1 MSRLTG
7 YDGYDDV
14 VSPEKRMKIL
24 NQKQHVTIKQVAN
37 LAGVSQMTVSR
48 VVNKQGLVKETT
60 RLKVQKAIDELNYRP
75 NLNARRLAS
84 GKALFIGLVYHNP
97 SPGYLTKI
105 LVGGLSAC
113 RENGHHLVLEDLGQH
128 MPFEEP
134 KKTAEALARTG
145 LDGVI
150 VTPPLSDV
158 SEFVETLDQLG
169 LPVIRIAARDIKTD
183 KLHVSM
189 DDEAAVTEIVN
200 HIISYGHKDIAF
212 IRGPENHPST
222 HHRFAGYKCA
232 MKDNGLDVV
241 ADYIKGGDFTYK
253 SGLDAALALLNSSKP
268 PTAIYASNDDMAA
281 GAVTAA
287 YMRGLTVPKDLSVAG
302 FDDTEIATNIWP
314 QLTTIRQ
321 PISDMSARAVKLL
334 AAQIHGEE
342 DMKSLKAILD
352 FELIERDSIGSPR
365 SL

>member
-1 MSRLTG
+1 
-7 YDGYDDV
+7 
-14 VSPEKRMKIL
+14 
-24 NQKQHVTIKQVAN
+24 
-37 LAGVSQMTVSR
+37 MTVSR

>member
-1 MSRLTG
+1 
-7 YDGYDDV
+7 
-14 VSPEKRMKIL
+14 MKIL
-24 NQKQHVTIKQVAN
+24 NQKQHVTIKQVAS

-48 VVNKQGLVKETT
+48 VVNKQGLVKEST

-113 RENGHHLVLEDLGQH
+113 REDGHHLVLEDLGQH
-128 MPFEEP
+128 MPFKEP

-145 LDGVI
+145 LDGII

-158 SEFVETLDQLG
+158 REFVDTLDQFG
-169 LPVIRIAARDIKTD
+169 IPVIRIAARDIKTD

-189 DDEAAVTEIVN
+189 DDEVAVTRIVN
-200 HIISYGHKDIAF
+200 HIISHGHKDIAF
-212 IRGPENHPST
+212 IRGPKTHPST
-222 HHRFAGYKCA
+222 HHRFAGFKGA
-232 MKDNGLDVV
+232 MKENNFEIVH
-241 ADYIKGGDFTYK
+241 DYIVDGDFTYK
-253 SGLDAALALLNSSKP
+253 SGLDAALALLNLPKM
-268 PTAIYASNDDMAA
+268 PTAIFASNDDMAA
-281 GAVTAA
+281 GVVTAA
-287 YMRGLTVPKDLSVAG
+287 YMKGMTIPEDLSVAG

-334 AAQIHGEE
+334 AAHIHGAEE
-342 DMKSLKAILD
+342 AKSLKVILD
-352 FELIERDSIGSPR
+352 FELIERDSIGPPR
-365 SL
+365 LP

>member
-1 MSRLTG
+1 MTG

>member
-1 MSRLTG
+1 MTG

-158 SEFVETLDQLG
+158 SEFVGTLDQLG

>member
-1 MSRLTG
+1 
-7 YDGYDDV
+7 
-14 VSPEKRMKIL
+14 
-24 NQKQHVTIKQVAN
+24 
-37 LAGVSQMTVSR
+37 MTVSR

-158 SEFVETLDQLG
+158 SEFVGTLDQLG

>member
-1 MSRLTG
+1 MTG

-14 VSPEKRMKIL
+14 VSSEKRMKIL

>member
-1 MSRLTG
+1 
-7 YDGYDDV
+7 
-14 VSPEKRMKIL
+14 
-24 NQKQHVTIKQVAN
+24 
-37 LAGVSQMTVSR
+37 MTVSR

-352 FELIERDSIGSPR
+352 FELIERHSIGSPR

>member
-1 MSRLTG
+1 
-7 YDGYDDV
+7 
-14 VSPEKRMKIL
+14 MKIL
-24 NQKQHVTIKQVAN
+24 NQKQHVTIKQVAS

-48 VVNKQGLVKETT
+48 VVNGQGLVKEST

-158 SEFVETLDQLG
+158 TEFVDTLDQLK
-169 LPVIRIAARDIKTD
+169 LPVIRIAVRDIETD

-200 HIISYGHKDIAF
+200 HIISRGHKNIAF

-222 HHRFAGYKCA
+222 HHRFAGYKGA
-232 MKDNGLDVV
+232 MKENGLDIVT
-241 ADYIKGGDFTYK
+241 DYIVDGDFTYK
-253 SGLDAALALLNSSKP
+253 SGLYAALALLNLPKP

-287 YMRGLTVPKDLSVAG
+287 YMRGMTVPKDLSVAG

-342 DMKSLKAILD
+342 DAKPLKAILD
-352 FELIERDSIGSPR
+352 FELIERDSIGPPR
-365 SL
+365 PL

>member
-1 MSRLTG
+1 MTG

-158 SEFVETLDQLG
+158 TEFVDTLDQLK
-169 LPVIRIAARDIKTD
+169 LPVIRIAVRDIETD

-200 HIISYGHKDIAF
+200 HIISRGHKNIAF

-222 HHRFAGYKCA
+222 HHRFAGYKSA

-241 ADYIKGGDFTYK
+241 ADYVKGGDFTYK
-253 SGLDAALALLNSSKP
+253 SGLDAALALLNSPTP
-268 PTAIYASNDDMAA
+268 PTAIFASNDDMAA

-287 YMRGLTVPKDLSVAG
+287 YMKGMTVPKDLSVAG

-321 PISDMSARAVKLL
+321 PISEMSERAVNLL
-334 AAQIHGEE
+334 AAHIHGA
-342 DMKSLKAILD
+342 DSVQTLKTILD
-352 FELIERDSIGSPR
+352 FELIERDSIASPK
-365 SL
+365 

>member
-1 MSRLTG
+1 
-7 YDGYDDV
+7 
-14 VSPEKRMKIL
+14 MKIL

-48 VVNKQGLVKETT
+48 VVNKQGLVKEAT
-60 RLKVQKAIDELNYRP
+60 RLKVQKAIDKLNYRP

-128 MPFEEP
+128 MPFKEP